1 MIELLVPV
9 AWTCIFK
16 PILEDLA
23 KDSAKD
29 FAKDFCTDALKSV
42 LGGRDEWK
50 KATAKAFKEFLEQ
63 FEQELIGAGETE
75 SSVKTYIEPLRYF
88 TDLAA
93 IREILGAAITD
104 PDSVVNAAS
113 LANLWAEQK
122 LIRLPDD
129 FDWSKLSRRYQNK
142 ARGILRESQELRTI
156 LDSCQQQKI
165 VDATERIAGIAPG
178 FDTSKYAEGLKK
190 RYGYLKLE
198 SLDANPDHQRIAL
211 TKIFIEQTVRSC
223 QQFNPRVYELPIE
236 RRRRLPDRAGPTR
249 ELSDEEITRQ
259 RESFLAQTP
268 KPVLEVVDDP
278 TQRLCVILG
287 DPGAGKSAL
296 LNYLAMRWAE
306 QPPVERTSR
315 PLPILIELKTYME
328 NLAKGI
334 CRDFLEY
341 ADHGSGAVGHLEMK
355 SLDGLFHHGQ
365 ATLLVDGLD
374 EIFDPP
380 TRQQVAQDIVRFSIR
395 YPARIIVTSRSIG
408 YDLVAPTLRDG
419 GFQHHLLQELDE
431 PQQLRFIADWH
442 QLAYAD
448 TVDRASKIARLRDS
462 IENVPAIG
470 ELARNPLLLT
480 LMALLNRHQELPR
493 DRNELYEQASKLMLQ
508 QWDATKALQDDSLL
522 RQQSFDYKDKQAMLR
537 AIAFRMQTN
546 PGGLSGNVIAE
557 DELEQTLVVYLQ
569 SLGHPDPRTIAIR
582 MIQQLRERNF
592 ILCLLGDE
600 YFAFVHRTFLEF
612 FCAWAWVWKFEK
624 EKSLTFEELQSL
636 TFNSHWQDEHWQEVL
651 RLIAARLE
659 PSFAGKVIEGLLLT
673 EDPSYRFR
681 PVFLAANCYADI
693 RNPVVVGSATEAL
706 QRKLLTLTH
715 FAPPESFRLNNYEL
729 QQITTEVHEKSVH
742 AYVACFPRAPAIRDW
757 LNDRVRNDEYGDVRC
772 AAVEALARGWKD
784 DPGTRPLLIDR
795 AYNDEDEDVRRA
807 AVQSLARGWK
817 DDPETLP
824 LLKGRVRFDEDGLVR
839 VAAVSALA
847 QDWNVD
853 PEILPFLKDL
863 VQNDEDEFVRSEA
876 VTALA
881 RRWKEDPEILS
892 FLKECACEDEDFGVR
907 LASIDALARGWM
919 DDLEILS
926 FLKDRAREDE
936 DSDVRGHIIEELAR
950 KWKNDTEIL
959 LWLKDCASKD
969 EDGGVR
975 MAAVVAVIQ
984 NWKDESGILTW
995 LSECAINDDDD
1006 DKRYVAVIFLA
1017 RDWKNDPKTL
1027 PFLKDRVSKDKDGD
1041 VRSAALESLVWGWND
1056 DPETLPWIKNHARND
1071 MHEDVRC
1078 VAIRVL
1084 VQGWKDDPDTLP
1096 WIKDRTCNDKHV
1108 EVRCAAV
1115 EALARGWKD
1124 DPDTLP
1130 LLKDRAHNDEHKNVR
1145 REALEALA
1153 RGWKD
1158 DPETLRL
1165 LKDRASNDE
1174 NGDVRGAAVKALS
1187 RRWKDDPEILLL
1199 FKDHARNHEDWTVR
1213 SAAVEALAQGW
1224 KDDPE
1229 TLPLLKDRTYNDEDG
1244 DVRGAAI
1251 RALAQGWKDDPETLP
1266 LLKDRAYN
1274 DEDEKVRHAAVA
1286 TLAMGWKSDPETLS
1300 LLKDCARNDE
1310 DWKVRRAAVAALER
1324 NWKDD
1329 PKVKELL
1336 NQCTR
1341 VGTND
1346 VRHPTS

>member
-23 KDSAKD
+23 KDTAKD

-42 LGGRDEWK
+42 LGGKDEWK

-75 SSVKTYIEPLRYF
+75 SSAKTYIKPLRDF
-88 TDLAA
+88 THLAA
-93 IREILGAAITD
+93 IREILGAAITA
-104 PDSVVNAAS
+104 PDNVVNAAS
-113 LANLWAEQK
+113 LANMWAEQK

-142 ARGILRESQELRTI
+142 ARGILRESDALRAI
-156 LDSCQQQKI
+156 IDSCQQQKI
-165 VDATERIAGIAPG
+165 VAATERIAGIAPG

-190 RYGYLKLE
+190 RYGYLKLGI
-198 SLDANPDHQRIAL
+198 LDPNPDHQRIAL

-236 RRRRLPDRAGPTR
+236 RRRRLPDRAGPIR

-334 CRDFLEY
+334 CWGFLEY

-355 SLDGLFHHGQ
+355 SLDGLFRHGQ

-380 TRQQVAQDIVRFSIR
+380 TRQLVAQDIVRFSIR

-408 YDLVAPTLRDG
+408 YDLVAPTLRDE

-431 PQQLRFIADWH
+431 PQQQQFIADWH

-448 TVDRASKIARLRDS
+448 AADRASKITRLRDS

-508 QWDATKALQDDSLL
+508 QWDATKALQDDPLL

-537 AIAFRMQTN
+537 AIAFQMQTN

-557 DELEQTLVVYLQ
+557 DELETTLVDYLQ
-569 SLGHPDPRTIAIR
+569 SQGYQDPRAIAAR

-600 YFAFVHRTFLEF
+600 YYAFVHRTFLEF

-636 TFNSHWQDEHWQEVL
+636 TFKSHWQDEHWHEVL

-659 PSFAGKVIEGLLLT
+659 PSFAGKVIEGLLHT
-673 EDPSYRFR
+673 EDPSYRCR

-706 QRKLLTLTH
+706 QQRLLTLTH
-715 FAPPESFRLNNYEL
+715 YDPTESFLLNEIESY
-729 QQITTEVHEKSVH
+729 QITREVKEKSVL
-742 AYVACFPRAPAIRDW
+742 AYAACFPRAPATRDW
-757 LNDRVRNDEYGDVRC
+757 LKDRTRNDE
-772 AAVEALARGWKD
+772 
-784 DPGTRPLLIDR
+784 
-795 AYNDEDEDVRRA
+795 NEDVRRA
-807 AVQSLARGWK
+807 AIRALAQGWK

-824 LLKGRVRFDEDGLVR
+824 
-839 VAAVSALA
+839 
-847 QDWNVD
+847 
-853 PEILPFLKDL
+853 I
-863 VQNDEDEFVRSEA
+863 
-876 VTALA
+876 
-881 RRWKEDPEILS
+881 
-892 FLKECACEDEDFGVR
+892 
-907 LASIDALARGWM
+907 
-919 DDLEILS
+919 
-926 FLKDRAREDE
+926 LKDRARNDE
-936 DSDVRGHIIEELAR
+936 D
-950 KWKNDTEIL
+950 N
-959 LWLKDCASKD
+959 
-969 EDGGVR
+969 
-975 MAAVVAVIQ
+975 
-984 NWKDESGILTW
+984 
-995 LSECAINDDDD
+995 
-1006 DKRYVAVIFLA
+1006 Y
-1017 RDWKNDPKTL
+1017 
-1027 PFLKDRVSKDKDGD
+1027 
-1041 VRSAALESLVWGWND
+1041 VRSAA
-1056 DPETLPWIKNHARND
+1056 I
-1071 MHEDVRC
+1071 
-1078 VAIRVL
+1078 
-1084 VQGWKDDPDTLP
+1084 
-1096 WIKDRTCNDKHV
+1096 
-1108 EVRCAAV
+1108 
-1115 EALARGWKD
+1115 
-1124 DPDTLP
+1124 
-1130 LLKDRAHNDEHKNVR
+1130 
-1145 REALEALA
+1145 
-1153 RGWKD
+1153 
-1158 DPETLRL
+1158 
-1165 LKDRASNDE
+1165 
-1174 NGDVRGAAVKALS
+1174 
-1187 RRWKDDPEILLL
+1187 
-1199 FKDHARNHEDWTVR
+1199 
-1213 SAAVEALAQGW
+1213 EALAQGW

-1229 TLPLLKDRTYNDEDG
+1229 TLPLLKDHARNDEDNY
-1244 DVRGAAI
+1244 VRRAAI

-1266 LLKDRAYN
+1266 ILKDRARN
-1274 DEDEKVRHAAVA
+1274 DENWFVRSDAIRA
-1286 TLAMGWKSDPETLS
+1286 LAQGWKDDPETLPI
-1300 LLKDCARNDE
+1300 LKDRARNDE
-1310 DWKVRRAAVAALER
+1310 DNYVRSAAIEALAQGWKDDPETLPILKDFARNDENEFVRRAAIEALAQG
-1324 NWKDD
+1324 WKDD
-1329 PKVKELL
+1329 PEVKELL
-1336 NQCTR
+1336 NQ
-1341 VGTND
+1341 
-1346 VRHPTS
+1346 